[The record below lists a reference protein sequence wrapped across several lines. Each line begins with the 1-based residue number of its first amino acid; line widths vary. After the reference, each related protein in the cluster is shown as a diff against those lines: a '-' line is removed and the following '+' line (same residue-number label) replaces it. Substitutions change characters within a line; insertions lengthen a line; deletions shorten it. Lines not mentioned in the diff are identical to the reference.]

1 MAKRKKKKYSA
12 GGAVAAAK
20 TIFGGVATIADDIK
34 SIKSMKVDAKTCKM
48 YKKGG
53 LVQYD

>member
-1 MAKRKKKKYSA
+1 MARKKKKKYSA
-12 GGAVAAAK
+12 GGAVSAA
-20 TIFGGVATIADDIK
+20 TTLFGAVGSIADDIK
-34 SIKSMKVDAKTCKM
+34 SIKSMKVDAKTGKM